1 MIFSTS
7 SRLVGAVIVLLF
19 FTPAILFFIRIECLD
34 RQLKDKKKWG
44 ITTARLTGKK
54 ERYDEPVGK
63 EGYNRMVELRRV
75 KRHTDYQIEY
85 VVDGKKYVRYI
96 SDHEAGGRKHGKVK
110 IRYLKKRPSTFRV
123 VREKDSWK

>member
-1 MIFSTS
+1 MDKSDIKWILETS
-7 SRLVGAVIVLLF
+7 IIWLPILLLGIRLRYVSY
-19 FTPAILFFIRIECLD
+19 IRN
-34 RQLKDKKKWG
+34 DKKRWSV
-44 ITTARLTGKK
+44 TTARLTGKK

-96 SDHEAGGRKHGKVK
+96 ADYEAGGRNHGKVK